1 MDSNFQKKPMSERH
15 QQIGF
20 NRYIK
25 LEWLDFAAGQM
36 LAGRPLA
43 QIKTSLNDLLKD
55 QLSVGSDAVRG
66 SRGKTV
72 SMLLSIWVTV
82 PRPLVPLRDA
92 ALEQMR
98 FLPSAEHLPFHW
110 GMTMAAYPFFGV
122 VAESA
127 GRSLNLQGNVSVNL
141 LKSRMRDLYGQRET
155 VLRST
160 RYVLQCLSG
169 WGLLNETSRSS
180 GIYTLPAT
188 HSIQNSATAAWLFT
202 AALASSDTKMA
213 PLKALVQSPRLF
225 PFKIET
231 DLHAIR
237 EGDQLEYFRQG
248 LDEEM
253 VMLKG
258 VR

>member
-1 MDSNFQKKPMSERH
+1 MSERH

-36 LAGRPLA
+36 LAGRPIE
-43 QIKTSLNDLLKD
+43 QIKVSLDDLLRD
-55 QLSVGSDAVRG
+55 QLSVDSDAVRS

-82 PRPLVPLRDA
+82 PKPLLSLRDS

-98 FLPSAEHLPFHW
+98 LLPSAEHLPFHW
-110 GMTMAAYPFFGV
+110 GMTVAAYPFFGV

-127 GRSLNLQGNVSVNL
+127 GRLLRLQGSVSVNL
-141 LKSRMRDLYGQRET
+141 LKSRMRELYGQRET

-169 WGLLNETSRSS
+169 WGLLDETSKKS
-180 GIYTLPAT
+180 GVYEISAL
-188 HSIQNSATAAWLFT
+188 HSIQNGAVAAWLFT
-202 AALASSDTKMA
+202 AILASSDAKMA
-213 PLKALVQSPRLF
+213 PLKSLVQSPRIF
-225 PFKIET
+225 PFKIE
-231 DLHAIR
+231 AGPQFIQAS
-237 EGDQLEYFRQG
+237 GQLEYLRQG

-253 VMLKG
+253 MMLKSA
-258 VR
+258 R

>member
-1 MDSNFQKKPMSERH
+1 MSERH

-20 NRYIK
+20 NRYLK

-36 LAGRPLA
+36 LAGRPIE
-43 QIKTSLNDLLKD
+43 QIKVSLDDLLKD

-82 PRPLVPLRDA
+82 PKPLLSLRNS

-98 FLPSAEHLPFHW
+98 WLPSAEHLPFHW

-127 GRSLNLQGNVSVNL
+127 GRSLRLQGSVSVNL
-141 LKSRMRDLYGQRET
+141 LKSRMRELYGQREN

-169 WGLLNETSRSS
+169 WGVLKETSKKS
-180 GIYTLPAT
+180 GMYEISTT
-188 HSIQNSATAAWLFT
+188 HLIQNSAVAAWLFM
-202 AALASSDTKMA
+202 AILASSDTKMA
-213 PLKALVQSPRLF
+213 PLKSLVQSPRIF
-225 PFKIET
+225 PFKVET

-237 EGDQLEYFRQG
+237 EGGQLEYFRQG

-258 VR
+258 AKS